1 MPHPRCLVRCR
12 TSLTPILRITSGC
25 ALTQGPRDATSRNGD
40 IVGIDRR
47 LGVNAKRRQL
57 FEDAVKA
64 IILGICGSPRLA
76 VAPPENC
83 DPIVF
88 HIGHVVSLEVIATA
102 IMRARITVRT
112 ASIAKPQA
120 L

>member
-1 MPHPRCLVRCR
+1 VDWVDPDEHSIDRQELFAY
-12 TSLTPILRITSGC
+12 LI
-25 ALTQGPRDATSRNGD
+25 GD

-57 FEDAVKA
+57 FEDAVIA

-76 VAPPENC
+76 VATPENC

-88 HIGHVVSLEVIATA
+88 HIGHVVSMEVIATA
-102 IMRARITVRT
+102 IMLARITVRT
-112 ASIAKPQA
+112 ASIATPQA
-120 L
+120 LRSRTEPAPA